1 MTGSGRSERARAAST
16 AAPGRVWN
24 GGGMTADDPSRARE
38 GRHRVPDAGGG
49 TASTSPTG
57 VLAAVVAAVRAN
69 PGLMPGI
76 AAHVRV
82 EGGVEAGRADVA
94 DALVCLHLVG
104 AVTKGPGGRWLPGA
118 WSLEDLPLPLAT
130 LERDWQRERR
140 KRVKHARYE

>member
-1 MTGSGRSERARAAST
+1 MSST
-16 AAPGRVWN
+16 ADG
-24 GGGMTADDPSRARE
+24 
-38 GRHRVPDAGGG
+38 AGGG

-57 VLAAVVAAVRAN
+57 VLAAVVAAVRAS
-69 PGLMPGI
+69 PGLLPGI

-82 EGGVEAGRADVA
+82 EGGVEVGRADVA

-104 AVTKGPGGRWLPGA
+104 AVTQGPGGRWSPGA

-130 LERDWQRERR
+130 LERDWARARR

>member
-1 MTGSGRSERARAAST
+1 MHTGIG
-16 AAPGRVWN
+16 
-24 GGGMTADDPSRARE
+24 DPSRARE

-69 PGLMPGI
+69 AGLLHDI

-82 EGGVEAGRADVA
+82 EGGVEVGRADIA

-104 AVTKGPGGRWLPGA
+104 VVAKGPGGRAHRDRGRSRNCRCRRRPWSGPGRGSA
-118 WSLEDLPLPLAT
+118 GGA
-130 LERDWQRERR
+130 
-140 KRVKHARYE
+140 